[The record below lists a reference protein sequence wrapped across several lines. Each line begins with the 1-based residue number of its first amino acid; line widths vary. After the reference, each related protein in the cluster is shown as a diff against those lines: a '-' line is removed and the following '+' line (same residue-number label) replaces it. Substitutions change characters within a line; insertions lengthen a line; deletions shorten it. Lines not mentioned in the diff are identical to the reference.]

1 MAAIDVQENAQRNLS
16 IAVGRLEEMRWAVQA
31 AHGTNVDCLTS
42 FDEGIAKLKESLSA
56 IQASPP
62 KIVHF

>member
-16 IAVGRLEEMRWAVQA
+16 ITIGRLEEMRWSVQA
-31 AHGTNVDCLTS
+31 TNGADVDCLTA
-42 FDEGIAKLKESLSA
+42 FDEGIAKLKESLAS
-56 IQASPP
+56 IQASQP